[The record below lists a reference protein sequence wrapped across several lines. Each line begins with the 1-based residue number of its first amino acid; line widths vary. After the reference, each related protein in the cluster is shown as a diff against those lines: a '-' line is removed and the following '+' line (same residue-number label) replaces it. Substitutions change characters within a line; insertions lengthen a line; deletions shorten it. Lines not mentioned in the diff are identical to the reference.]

1 MSKFQKKAE
10 NELLLKKRLKL
21 NKNTQKKDFQLF
33 LFKKLTL
40 DTDKVI
46 LDLGCGHGQ
55 TSLSIL
61 KTKNYLKLYSVDI
74 NGKFINNLKF
84 LKKKY
89 NNFYPIKKNMDQ
101 IKFENKKFNLI
112 IMSYCFY
119 YSKNYEKLLLKL
131 IKLLKKNGKIIIA
144 NPYKPHFMVN
154 LISRIHSIDKTV
166 YKSLEVSDYIYK
178 LCRKHKSVSVK
189 KFIFKNETRL
199 NKNDI
204 LQSYINST
212 LFEKDKI
219 ELVKQKI
226 KKLKNNSFK
235 FFKNTCLIEINKK

>member
-21 NKNTQKKDFQLF
+21 NKKTQKNDFQLF
-33 LFKKLTL
+33 LFKKLNL
-40 DTDKVI
+40 ASDKVI

-74 NGKFINNLKF
+74 NGKFINNLKL

-89 NNFYPIKKNMDQ
+89 NNFYPINKNMDL
-101 IKFENKKFNLI
+101 IKFKNKKFHLI

-119 YSKNYEKLLLKL
+119 YSKNYEKLLLNL
-131 IKLLKKNGKIIIA
+131 IKLLKKNGRIVIA
-144 NPYKPHFMVN
+144 NPCKPHFLVN
-154 LISRIHSIDKTV
+154 FISSIHTINKTV
-166 YKSLEVSDYIYK
+166 FKSLEVSDYIYK
-178 LCRKHKSVSVK
+178 FCKKYKLVNVK
-189 KFIFKNETRL
+189 KFTFKNETTL

-204 LQSYINST
+204 LQSYTNST
-212 LFEKDKI
+212 MFEKNKLD
-219 ELVKQKI
+219 LVKQRI
-226 KKLKNNSFK
+226 KKLKNSKIK
-235 FFKNTCLIEINKK
+235 FFKNTCLIEIIKK

>member
-33 LFKKLTL
+33 LFKKLNL

-46 LDLGCGHGQ
+46 MDLGCGHGQ

-61 KTKNYLKLYSVDI
+61 KTKNYLKLYSIDI
-74 NGKFINNLKF
+74 NRKFINNLKF

-89 NNFYPIKKNMDQ
+89 KNFYPIKKNMDL
-101 IKFENKKFNLI
+101 IKFENKKFHLI

-119 YSKNYEKLLLKL
+119 YSKNYKKLLLKL
-131 IKLLKKNGKIIIA
+131 IKLLKEDGKIIIA

-154 LISRIHSIDKTV
+154 FISRIHSINKTV
-166 YKSLEVSDYIYK
+166 FKSLEVSDYIYK
-178 LCRKHKSVSVK
+178 FCKNQKSVSVK
-189 KFIFKNETRL
+189 KFVFKNETTL
-199 NKNDI
+199 NKKNI
-204 LQSYINST
+204 LSSYTNST
-212 LFEKDKI
+212 MFNKNKL
-219 ELVKQKI
+219 ELVKQRI
-226 KKLKNNSFK
+226 KKLKNNKFR
-235 FFKNTCLIEINKK
+235 FFKSTCLIEINKN